1 MTYDDAM
8 VLVTEGK
15 VVTCGDLEGDF
26 VAMDV
31 TQIGV
36 VIGLPLL
43 RYRDGI
49 SIGKYEPSDNEKN
62 ASDWREHMIIPFD
75 YK

>member
-1 MTYDDAM
+1 MNYEDAM

-15 VVTCGDLEGDF
+15 VVTCDNLEGDY

-31 TQIGV
+31 TQTGV

-49 SIGKYEPSDNEKN
+49 SIGKFEPSDNEKN
-62 ASDWREHMIIPFD
+62 ASDWREYIIIPFD